1 MSEVPA
7 ITLVKKQVIADR
19 PADLTPQDEAL
30 EQTLSMLCSFYSVS
44 DFISFVSS
52 PKFSSLAMKEKPWIG
67 FEIGLYKD
75 HTKTIDF
82 FASDQEFIL
91 ADVAN
96 TGAFEQH
103 MWKGSAI
110 DELEQALLLW
120 LNFAVG
126 STQ

>member
-1 MSEVPA
+1 
-7 ITLVKKQVIADR
+7 
-19 PADLTPQDEAL
+19 
-30 EQTLSMLCSFYSVS
+30 
-44 DFISFVSS
+44 
-52 PKFSSLAMKEKPWIG
+52 MKEKPWIG

-82 FASDQEFIL
+82 FASEQEFIL

-103 MWKGSAI
+103 IWKGSAI